1 MLQSKHAGLTSFR
14 WPVMLSNH
22 NFFLPDALC
31 NASGFSHRQRT
42 HLTKLSYYHIVLVF
56 HLPSQWWKENKL
68 ILSCRKLECLKI
80 LNGKKWPVLLFYLF
94 WQTRDNLNSYT
105 RLDYSILPLL
115 RDLTFLWLC
124 PSLWFSSLLW
134 LSLLWLSFHEALQSC
149 FTNLPALDSIPYY
162 SILCSTFLRGR
173 QSALTSL

>member
-1 MLQSKHAGLTSFR
+1 MQRLRFFPSPTHPSYTIKLLSHCFSSLLTFS
-14 WPVMLSNH
+14 VMES
-22 NFFLPDALC
+22 A
-31 NASGFSHRQRT
+31 
-42 HLTKLSYYHIVLVF
+42 
-56 HLPSQWWKENKL
+56 ENKL
-68 ILSCRKLECLKI
+68 ILSCRKLESLKI
-80 LNGKKWPVLLFYLF
+80 LNQKKGPALLFYLF
-94 WQTRDNLNSYT
+94 WQTRDYLNSYT

-115 RDLTFLWLC
+115 GDLTFLWLC

-162 SILCSTFLRGR
+162 SVLCSTFLRRR